1 MIFPYFDKF
10 LSLNVIF
17 SLVARPLPPPP
28 LNGPAFSGGFFFC
41 GFPYNNIFQ
50 GEGNG
55 GARGGGEDEY
65 GEEGRKG
72 GVDWIIKAASYIDK
86 EEQIKGKDDKK
97 HISIF
102 FAQ

>member
-1 MIFPYFDKF
+1 MNYGWNSDVTGRCSKI
-10 LSLNVIF
+10 I
-17 SLVARPLPPPP
+17 A
-28 LNGPAFSGGFFFC
+28 
-41 GFPYNNIFQ
+41 

-86 EEQIKGKDDKK
+86 
-97 HISIF
+97 
-102 FAQ
+102 

>member
-1 MIFPYFDKF
+1 MED
-10 LSLNVIF
+10 
-17 SLVARPLPPPP
+17 
-28 LNGPAFSGGFFFC
+28 FFFAASLIIT
-41 GFPYNNIFQ
+41 FFFR